1 MFRVGGTP
9 HPGHPLDTG
18 LRRYDGKTTLPYLEL
33 LTKTEQLLQSPAHI
47 DIIQLR
53 HHDVYMRTTLTL
65 DADVADFLNEQ
76 ARLLG
81 KPFKQVVNDTL
92 RRGMS
97 PSIQEAPRLK
107 YRVTPIDSEF
117 LPGVDQMRLK
127 DLLEEEDI
135 EHFLKKSRM

>member
-1 MFRVGGTP
+1 
-9 HPGHPLDTG
+9 
-18 LRRYDGKTTLPYLEL
+18 
-33 LTKTEQLLQSPAHI
+33 
-47 DIIQLR
+47 
-53 HHDVYMRTTLTL
+53 
-65 DADVADFLNEQ
+65 
-76 ARLLG
+76 
-81 KPFKQVVNDTL
+81 
-92 RRGMS
+92 MS